1 MDVYLVLLYFA
12 ILQDIFVVIS
22 SRSHEHERVQG
33 ALVLRFQKKRKKTFF
48 FHSKTT
54 VPLGRHHRVMNS
66 PVSSGLGNS
75 HDLTKTVTVGCLG
88 FITVG

>member
-1 MDVYLVLLYFA
+1 MDVYLVLLDFA

-33 ALVLRFQKKRKKTFF
+33 ALVLRFQKKKERRMKTYF

-54 VPLGRHHRVMNS
+54 VTLGRHHRVMNS
-66 PVSSGLGNS
+66 PVSSGLE
-75 HDLTKTVTVGCLG
+75 KIVTVGCLG